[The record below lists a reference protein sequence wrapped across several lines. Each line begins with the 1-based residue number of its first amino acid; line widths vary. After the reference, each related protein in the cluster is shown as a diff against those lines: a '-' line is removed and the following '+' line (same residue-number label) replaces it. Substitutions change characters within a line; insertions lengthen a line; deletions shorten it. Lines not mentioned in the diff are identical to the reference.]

1 MSRQPSSRIVPNALA
16 SYAMP
21 VFVRAS
27 AQVSV
32 KSKAKKQPL
41 I

>member
-1 MSRQPSSRIVPNALA
+1 MSRHPSRRFVSKTIAFC
-16 SYAMP
+16 AMP

-27 AQVSV
+27 AQVGV

>member
-1 MSRQPSSRIVPNALA
+1 MSRHPSRRFVSNAIA
-16 SYAMP
+16 SCAMP

-27 AQVSV
+27 LQVSV